1 MPTAATVERVATA
14 AHSNPELVPPVQAA
28 GVEQVPLMDRPE
40 RPVPLV
46 VVAEQVATAV
56 PAVLAPAL
64 RAATVAKVA
73 MAGR

>member
-28 GVEQVPLMDRPE
+28 GVARVPLLDQPE
-40 RPVPLV
+40 RPVPPAMA
-46 VVAEQVATAV
+46 AEQVAKAV
-56 PAVLAPAL
+56 RAVIAPAL